1 MRLSVA
7 LRIWNIWK
15 CKGLVFAQFW
25 SNIHQ
30 SSSNWSYTT
39 QIFNEKYRHLIFV
52 KNLGD
57 LGKKREGG
65 VCQGWNFWWWHMRS
79 LWEKNLKIAFLTVAP
94 FIVKFRFEKY
104 RYLLTHLLCLQI
116 FEVLLSD
123 KHSTGP
129 RNGRLVLLP
138 VACLVWWYSFR
149 PQIYDES
156 ETDQILNAKYYVWKN
171 YTLGKWGLREAFNQ
185 NSLMQL
191 FNGDRRIVQWYSYSA
206 ISSVCYG
213 ISDMSHGHN
222 STVFRV
228 LFPKN

>member
-1 MRLSVA
+1 MLNFDQIYTNQVLTDRILPKYSMKNIGIWYLSKI
-7 LRIWNIWK
+7 LEIWAKNVKGGSVKVEIFGGDIWDP
-15 CKGLVFAQFW
+15 C
-25 SNIHQ
+25 
-30 SSSNWSYTT
+30 
-39 QIFNEKYRHLIFV
+39 EK
-52 KNLGD
+52 
-57 LGKKREGG
+57 
-65 VCQGWNFWWWHMRS
+65 
-79 LWEKNLKIAFLTVAP
+79 KNLKRAFLTVAP

-129 RNGRLVLLP
+129 RNGRLVPLP

-156 ETDQILNAKYYVWKN
+156 ETDQILNAKYFVWKN

-191 FNGDRRIVQWYSYSA
+191 FNGDRRIVQWMPEEVNLYY
-206 ISSVCYG
+206 
-213 ISDMSHGHN
+213 
-222 STVFRV
+222 V
-228 LFPKN
+228 LYPVLNMIDIEIVVDSIKIKQFKSKLEEGEGKS